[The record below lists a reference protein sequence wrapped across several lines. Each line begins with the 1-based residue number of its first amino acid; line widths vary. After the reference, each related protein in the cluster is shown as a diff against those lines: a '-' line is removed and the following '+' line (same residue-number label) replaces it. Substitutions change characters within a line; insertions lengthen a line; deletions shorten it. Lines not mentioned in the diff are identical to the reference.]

1 MLYKPGEQVPAFQPI
16 VTIHS
21 ETARY
26 VKAYIHEAVLNNV
39 AIGQSVWVTSLANS
53 GKVSPAQAV
62 VESLGSRI
70 VEYPERLRK
79 NPLVS
84 AWGREVVV
92 RLDDRNKLL
101 MGEKVVVG
109 MSEPVALK
117 DSLAQLFRR
126 YVPIKNAFSATP
138 DQPNNEPLD
147 FEDIKFLDNTFDAH
161 VIEASGVV

>member
-1 MLYKPGEQVPAFQPI
+1 
-16 VTIHS
+16 
-21 ETARY
+21 
-26 VKAYIHEAVLNNV
+26 
-39 AIGQSVWVTSLANS
+39 
-53 GKVSPAQAV
+53 
-62 VESLGSRI
+62 
-70 VEYPERLRK
+70 
-79 NPLVS
+79 
-84 AWGREVVV
+84 
-92 RLDDRNKLL
+92 
-101 MGEKVVVG
+101 